1 MHAEDQW
8 YGNRRMVTQLIGNL
22 APGLAVLQV
31 SVRCLNSLRA
41 PPSRDEANERDARL
55 SLVEDELAAVMQ

>member
-1 MHAEDQW
+1 
-8 YGNRRMVTQLIGNL
+8 MVTQLIGNL